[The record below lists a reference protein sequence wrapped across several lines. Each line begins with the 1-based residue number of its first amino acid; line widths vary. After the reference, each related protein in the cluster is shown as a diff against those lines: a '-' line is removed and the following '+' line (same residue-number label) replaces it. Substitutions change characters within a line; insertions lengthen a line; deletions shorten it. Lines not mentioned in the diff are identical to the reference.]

1 VFIQQFNGERKSIG
15 PEKVSGGKFGGKK
28 ERAGQKM
35 ETCYQLKRNVW
46 LSELQKSGSGTGIPD
61 LKPVCGSSLHG
72 RRESEDLS
80 TRAETQQTV
89 IRNQIG
95 ISHCSRPVS
104 GTTDGQGP
112 KRTRISRLNRSKFS
126 SASTDQ
132 LALDQTTPSA
142 KPLPKPKVPLRQI
155 FVQERQPF
163 TNTEIRRATLAS
175 PPKTQQSDFKRTI
188 KEIQEKNF
196 KNPKPRAT
204 ISNFDKSWS
213 RNDFGETSNSMF
225 GKSQNCL
232 DESKNNL
239 IERDI
244 NLINIIPSKI
254 PSFDR

>member
-1 VFIQQFNGERKSIG
+1 
-15 PEKVSGGKFGGKK
+15 
-28 ERAGQKM
+28 M
-35 ETCYQLKRNVW
+35 ETCYQLKKNVW

-89 IRNQIG
+89 IRNKLG

-104 GTTDGQGP
+104 GTTDGRGP
-112 KRTRISRLNRSKFS
+112 KHARISRLNRSKFS
-126 SASTDQ
+126 SNSTDQ
-132 LALDQTTPSA
+132 LALDRSTPKA
-142 KPLPKPKVPLRQI
+142 KPQPKPKVPLRQTI
-155 FVQERQPF
+155 VQDRQPF

-175 PPKTQQSDFKRTI
+175 PPKIQQSDFKRTI
-188 KEIQEKNF
+188 KEIQERDF
-196 KNPKPRAT
+196 KNPKPSGT

-213 RNDFGETSNSMF
+213 RNDFGETSNSML
-225 GKSQNCL
+225 GKSQNCW
-232 DESKNNL
+232 DQSRDNL
-239 IERDI
+239 IESDI